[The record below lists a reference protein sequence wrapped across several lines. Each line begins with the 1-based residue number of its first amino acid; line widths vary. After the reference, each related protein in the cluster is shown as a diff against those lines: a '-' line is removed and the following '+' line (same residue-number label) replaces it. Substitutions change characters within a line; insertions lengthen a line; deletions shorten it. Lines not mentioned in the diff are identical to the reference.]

1 MITNRFERF
10 RVHGFLYFDCKDEID
25 LCLKKKAL
33 VKKPLVKKLVKSL
46 PVSVFMYNRCYNF
59 KYPVVASSKSSIW
72 KIYVNVRSRLSML
85 SRPSSPS
92 QSVFDEEWRF
102 YIERGG
108 LLVLMEMNL
117 YLVVKELISGIGI
130 NLSTNLQK
138 KKTQKVRIQFGNSLQ
153 IHKETKY

>member
-1 MITNRFERF
+1 MLYRKDSMITNRFERF

-33 VKKPLVKKLVKSL
+33 VKKPMVKKLVKSL

-92 QSVFDEEWRF
+92 QSVFDEE
-102 YIERGG
+102 
-108 LLVLMEMNL
+108 
-117 YLVVKELISGIGI
+117 
-130 NLSTNLQK
+130 
-138 KKTQKVRIQFGNSLQ
+138 
-153 IHKETKY
+153 

>member
-130 NLSTNLQK
+130 NLSTNLK
-138 KKTQKVRIQFGNSLQ
+138 KKRTQKVRIQFGNSLQ